1 MNWRLGFLVTA
12 AACAVLPLVV
22 PQHSLTIL
30 VEALILGLFAMSLD
44 LLVGYCRLYSFGHAA
59 AYGLGAYSY
68 ALILTYVPLPL
79 PAAILL
85 AVAVTILIA
94 IPIAWI
100 CTRSTGVSFAML
112 TLAFA
117 QLGYAMLFRFRDIT
131 GGSDGLVGIPRHP
144 GPFGIDWFQGKLG
157 YYYLVL
163 ACLFGSYLLC
173 RAIVRSPFGAVLA
186 GIRENEAKTI
196 ALGYNT
202 RAYKITTVVLA
213 YGFGG
218 LAGALYAAF
227 AGFASPELFFW
238 LTSGRVLIMVIVG
251 GAGTLIG
258 PILGGVS
265 FVFLEHQL
273 SQVTDLWP
281 LIFGTIFMAFVMFA
295 PQGIWGIL
303 TSRFR
308 SRRAVR
314 TPTAPRRHPVPLL
327 ECRGLVRRFG
337 ALVAVDGIDLAVEPG
352 EIRAVIGPNGAGKS
366 TVFNLIT
373 SVLRPS
379 AGQVI
384 FAGEDITGMPV
395 HQVAQKGIA
404 RTFQLCHIFPALTVR
419 ENVRIAAQARDGRRW
434 QFLGGGRVLNR
445 SASAA
450 AEAIARMRLTRMADA
465 TAAMLSHG
473 DQRLLEI
480 AMAIAQKPR
489 LLMLDEPTQGLSIE
503 ETGRAVQILKDMLT
517 EGDLSVLLVEH
528 DMEVVFKLADNITVL
543 HRGRVI
549 ADGSPTAVRASAEV
563 RSAYLGGAQ

>member
-1 MNWRLGFLVTA
+1 M
-12 AACAVLPLVV
+12 
-22 PQHSLTIL
+22 
-30 VEALILGLFAMSLD
+30 
-44 LLVGYCRLYSFGHAA
+44 
-59 AYGLGAYSY
+59 
-68 ALILTYVPLPL
+68 
-79 PAAILL
+79 
-85 AVAVTILIA
+85 
-94 IPIAWI
+94 
-100 CTRSTGVSFAML
+100 
-112 TLAFA
+112 
-117 QLGYAMLFRFRDIT
+117 
-131 GGSDGLVGIPRHP
+131 
-144 GPFGIDWFQGKLG
+144 
-157 YYYLVL
+157 
-163 ACLFGSYLLC
+163 
-173 RAIVRSPFGAVLA
+173 
-186 GIRENEAKTI
+186 
-196 ALGYNT
+196 
-202 RAYKITTVVLA
+202 
-213 YGFGG
+213 
-218 LAGALYAAF
+218 
-227 AGFASPELFFW
+227 
-238 LTSGRVLIMVIVG
+238 
-251 GAGTLIG
+251 
-258 PILGGVS
+258 
-265 FVFLEHQL
+265 
-273 SQVTDLWP
+273 
-281 LIFGTIFMAFVMFA
+281 
-295 PQGIWGIL
+295 
-303 TSRFR
+303 
-308 SRRAVR
+308 
-314 TPTAPRRHPVPLL
+314 PLL

-503 ETGRAVQILKDMLT
+503 ETSRAVQILKDMLT

>member
-1 MNWRLGFLVTA
+1 M
-12 AACAVLPLVV
+12 
-22 PQHSLTIL
+22 
-30 VEALILGLFAMSLD
+30 
-44 LLVGYCRLYSFGHAA
+44 
-59 AYGLGAYSY
+59 
-68 ALILTYVPLPL
+68 
-79 PAAILL
+79 
-85 AVAVTILIA
+85 
-94 IPIAWI
+94 
-100 CTRSTGVSFAML
+100 
-112 TLAFA
+112 
-117 QLGYAMLFRFRDIT
+117 
-131 GGSDGLVGIPRHP
+131 
-144 GPFGIDWFQGKLG
+144 
-157 YYYLVL
+157 
-163 ACLFGSYLLC
+163 
-173 RAIVRSPFGAVLA
+173 
-186 GIRENEAKTI
+186 
-196 ALGYNT
+196 
-202 RAYKITTVVLA
+202 
-213 YGFGG
+213 
-218 LAGALYAAF
+218 
-227 AGFASPELFFW
+227 
-238 LTSGRVLIMVIVG
+238 
-251 GAGTLIG
+251 
-258 PILGGVS
+258 
-265 FVFLEHQL
+265 
-273 SQVTDLWP
+273 
-281 LIFGTIFMAFVMFA
+281 
-295 PQGIWGIL
+295 
-303 TSRFR
+303 
-308 SRRAVR
+308 
-314 TPTAPRRHPVPLL
+314 PLL

-419 ENVRIAAQARDGRRW
+419 ENVRMAAQAREGRRW
-434 QFLGGGRVLNR
+434 
-445 SASAA
+445 
-450 AEAIARMRLTRMADA
+450 RLTRMANA

>member
-1 MNWRLGFLVTA
+1 
-12 AACAVLPLVV
+12 
-22 PQHSLTIL
+22 
-30 VEALILGLFAMSLD
+30 
-44 LLVGYCRLYSFGHAA
+44 
-59 AYGLGAYSY
+59 
-68 ALILTYVPLPL
+68 
-79 PAAILL
+79 
-85 AVAVTILIA
+85 
-94 IPIAWI
+94 
-100 CTRSTGVSFAML
+100 
-112 TLAFA
+112 
-117 QLGYAMLFRFRDIT
+117 
-131 GGSDGLVGIPRHP
+131 
-144 GPFGIDWFQGKLG
+144 
-157 YYYLVL
+157 
-163 ACLFGSYLLC
+163 
-173 RAIVRSPFGAVLA
+173 
-186 GIRENEAKTI
+186 
-196 ALGYNT
+196 
-202 RAYKITTVVLA
+202 
-213 YGFGG
+213 
-218 LAGALYAAF
+218 
-227 AGFASPELFFW
+227 
-238 LTSGRVLIMVIVG
+238 
-251 GAGTLIG
+251 
-258 PILGGVS
+258 
-265 FVFLEHQL
+265 
-273 SQVTDLWP
+273 
-281 LIFGTIFMAFVMFA
+281 
-295 PQGIWGIL
+295 
-303 TSRFR
+303 
-308 SRRAVR
+308 
-314 TPTAPRRHPVPLL
+314 VPLL

-384 FAGEDITGMPV
+384 FAGEDVTGMPV
-395 HQVAQKGIA
+395 HEVAQKGIA

-450 AEAIARMRLTRMADA
+450 DEAIARLRLTRMADA

-549 ADGSPTAVRASAEV
+549 ADGSPGAVRASAEV